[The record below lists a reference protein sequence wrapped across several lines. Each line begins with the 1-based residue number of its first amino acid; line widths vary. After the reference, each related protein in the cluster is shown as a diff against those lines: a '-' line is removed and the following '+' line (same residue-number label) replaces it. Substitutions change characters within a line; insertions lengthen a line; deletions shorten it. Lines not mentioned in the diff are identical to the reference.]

1 MFINHND
8 GGSHMKFLKN
18 KGELNTGSD
27 GNFIITGIY
36 KIVSYPYLLVSTIG
50 MKLPFLKKEII
61 ERVFSVAII
70 ISLIVTGVSAAVRI
84 RTKTLTLLDG
94 NFPLIVPLLG
104 TLIMIVGYVVFVLY
118 DFSVYDQTAQLLPIH
133 QDGAEVTD
141 QLMPS
146 EDVKDDL
153 EDLDIDLGSTE
164 STEGTES
171 DYDDSSTAEDLIDA
185 DDVVNV
191 SDMNDLIDDL
201 GLDLLDSMDTLTPF
215 DNDESDIT
223 SQELFDTPV
232 NNTEDLLSEDTV
244 EECPE
249 VVGYQN
255 RNQAI
260 VEELLNNSG
269 ISNDLFDADIESRIE
284 QYECVLPESV
294 KKLVTSESVIED
306 DFETYNLLLWEVPS
320 YYQIS
325 NNKSAM

>member
-1 MFINHND
+1 MLINHND

-36 KIVSYPYLLVSTIG
+36 KIISYPYLLVSIIG

-61 ERVFSVAII
+61 EKVFSVAII
-70 ISLIVTGVSAAVRI
+70 ISLIVTGVSTAVRI
-84 RTKTLTLLDG
+84 QTKTLTLLNG
-94 NFPLIVPLLG
+94 NFPLIVPLFG

-133 QDGAEVTD
+133 QDGAEVTN

-153 EDLDIDLGSTE
+153 EDLDIDLDSTLSTE
-164 STEGTES
+164 STES
-171 DYDDSSTAEDLIDA
+171 NHDVSSTAEDLIDA
-185 DDVVNV
+185 EDIVNV

-215 DNDESDIT
+215 DNDESDIA
-223 SQELFDTPV
+223 SQELFDTSATS
-232 NNTEDLLSEDTV
+232 TEDPLDEVTI

-249 VVGYQN
+249 VTGYQN
-255 RNQAI
+255 RNQTV
-260 VEELLNNSG
+260 VEELLNNSS
-269 ISNDLFDADIESRIE
+269 ISNDLFDANIESRIE
-284 QYECVLPESV
+284 QYDSVLPDSV
-294 KKLVTSESVIED
+294 KNLVTSESIVED
-306 DFETYNLLLWEVPS
+306 DFETYNLSLWEVPS
-320 YYQIS
+320 YYQMS
-325 NNKSAM
+325 HNKYTL